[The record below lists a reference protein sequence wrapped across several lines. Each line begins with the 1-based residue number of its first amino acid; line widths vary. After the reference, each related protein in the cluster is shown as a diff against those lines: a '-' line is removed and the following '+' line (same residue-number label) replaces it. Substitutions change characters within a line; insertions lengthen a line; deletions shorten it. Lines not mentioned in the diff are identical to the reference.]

1 MPECAN
7 AKLFEVLGGEA
18 REDPLVDLVVAECRL
33 VFFEA
38 KAPQPDQNVHEGTQI
53 QGCRTSS
60 CSPERV
66 SSSTSQLVCADGD
79 KIRLTPEA
87 KFAAALKDA
96 SCPLAGYIPAMNA
109 FGFVLDDASL
119 RRAAVEGVPET
130 VIAAIYLLHE
140 RSVGEVAAKLTPDE
154 LEHVIRLVGRCPS
167 CYPLGTLDAL
177 KGKRAALSTPP
188 TSVPLNAK
196 ANEEAPARPRSQH
209 RRPPPR
215 PEARQGT
222 AEWPKRPNAAPKP
235 TGFRGPPARERSGKA
250 ARAGTLGGTAAETA
264 RRRLTVEDLVKAGL
278 SIRMIA
284 GATDISHKRNLD
296 EGAQRG
302 QTTGRLAPETR

>member
-1 MPECAN
+1 M
-7 AKLFEVLGGEA
+7 
-18 REDPLVDLVVAECRL
+18 
-33 VFFEA
+33 
-38 KAPQPDQNVHEGTQI
+38 
-53 QGCRTSS
+53 S
-60 CSPERV
+60 
-66 SSSTSQLVCADGD
+66 
-79 KIRLTPEA
+79 
-87 KFAAALKDA
+87 
-96 SCPLAGYIPAMNA
+96 NA

-140 RSVGEVAAKLTPDE
+140 RSVGEVGAKLTPDE

-196 ANEEAPARPRSQH
+196 ANEEAPARPRPQH

-222 AEWPKRPNAAPKP
+222 PERRERLNAPPKP
-235 TGFRGPPARERSGKA
+235 TGFRGPPARESNGKA
-250 ARAGTLGGTAAETA
+250 AKSGTLTGTAAETA
-264 RRRLTVEDLVKAGL
+264 RRRLLVQDLMGAGL
-278 SIRMIA
+278 SVRMIS
-284 GATDISHKRNLD
+284 GVTDIPPSSVHRATMAIVKAEAKKELAVAEITSELLGRKLSHRRR
-296 EGAQRG
+296 A
-302 QTTGRLAPETR
+302 